1 MLVVFNIVFGFPC
14 TIGVVL
20 FVGLVQAIFQNCCYD
35 NQGFRCLQQSA
46 FSAFGPL
53 LSIVHEIKRG
63 RKNILLI
70 CNRLFLYFAMGLILF
85 GSIMAL
91 LNANHSS
98 FFNHLTR
105 SSNSNCNNICHS
117 FSSCGFEISKEE
129 LLIWTY
135 VNCGIY
141 GFSVLNAILIF
152 AFRQDSEW
160 SSVRQEIE
168 LRSIWRSVFSF
179 MYELPKCTIK
189 FYLLTLVLVSITV
202 INSDCLY

>member
-1 MLVVFNIVFGFPC
+1 MKFYFLSGYFYLSFLDTALVSSMLVVFNIVFGFPC

-20 FVGLVQAIFQNCCYD
+20 FVGIVQAIFQNCCYD

-91 LNANHSS
+91 LNVNQSS
-98 FFNHLTR
+98 FFDHLTKTT
-105 SSNSNCNNICHS
+105 NSNCNNICHS
-117 FSSCGFEISKEE
+117 SSRCGFEISKEE

-135 VNCGIY
+135 INCAIY

-152 AFRQDSEW
+152 VLRQDSEW
-160 SSVRQEIE
+160 SSVRQDIE
-168 LRSIWRSVFSF
+168 LRSI
-179 MYELPKCTIK
+179 
-189 FYLLTLVLVSITV
+189 
-202 INSDCLY
+202 